1 MEFQDT
7 TTPSFQEYKDANQQ
21 YWRAWKDTD
30 KDAFA
35 SWSQMYYPN
44 AFQAALLNYQNEYEK
59 PVNLMLR
66 YQEAG
71 LNPYS
76 FQHQSSASGSQGS
89 APTPSFGFQEIRNK
103 KMQTFLNGVQDIVQ
117 IVGAAKEVYDYMSYG
132 QDRSAYQTLAA
143 GYNADIQS
151 AIARS
156 RQSEAAWNEY
166 WNQGEISQLPSSV
179 GSDNPVFI
187 NQAPRAVYMDN
198 STKRIANQIEQL
210 SYMVDYLYPSQVEAN
225 KARAAIVE
233 YQKDIEQGKYD
244 AILSINT
251 GNKNVD
257 AFLRAL
263 CMFFVGNT
271 KISLSPKL

>member
-7 TTPSFQEYKDANQQ
+7 TTPNFQDYQAQNRQ
-21 YWRAWKDTD
+21 YWRMWHDSD
-30 KDAFA
+30 KDAFM
-35 SWSQMYYPN
+35 SWAQMYYPN

-59 PVNLMLR
+59 PINQMLR

-76 FQHQSSASGSQGS
+76 FQSQQSASGSQGA

-117 IVGAAKEVYDYMSYG
+117 IVGAAKEVYDYMNYG
-132 QDRSAYQTLAA
+132 RNQSFYRTALSQSQAA
-143 GYNADIQS
+143 TAEIQ
-151 AIARS
+151 
-156 RQSEAAWNEY
+156 RQRASTALDWESY
-166 WNQGEISQLPSSV
+166 WNY
-179 GSDNPVFI
+179 GSTQVPVDEYG
-187 NQAPRAVYMDN
+187 NNVLDPKVSPRAIYMEN
-198 STKRIANQIEQL
+198 SSQRIANQVRQL
-210 SYMVDYLYPSQVEAN
+210 SYMVDFLYPSQVEAN
-225 KARAAIVE
+225 EARAALVE
-233 YQKDIEQGKYD
+233 YQKEIEQGKYD

-263 CMFFVGNT
+263 CMFFVGST
-271 KISLSPKL
+271 SLGFSKKF